1 MAALTIPKILVF
13 VYGTLKNGQPNH
25 FWLQDHK
32 NGASTFLANGKTND
46 RYPLIIG
53 TRYNIPFLLDVP
65 NTGRGINGE
74 IYQIDESMLKNL
86 DVLEGHPNYYLRK
99 QINITD
105 DNGYSYF

>member
-1 MAALTIPKILVF
+1 MAEIISATILVF
-13 VYGTLKNGQPNH
+13 VYGTLKNGQTNH

-32 NGASTFLANGKTND
+32 NGTSTFLTNGKTTN

-65 NTGRGINGE
+65 NTGHDINGE
-74 IYQIDESMLKNL
+74 IYQIDDAMLKQL

-99 QINITD
+99 QINITAD
-105 DNGYSYF
+105 DGFSHF